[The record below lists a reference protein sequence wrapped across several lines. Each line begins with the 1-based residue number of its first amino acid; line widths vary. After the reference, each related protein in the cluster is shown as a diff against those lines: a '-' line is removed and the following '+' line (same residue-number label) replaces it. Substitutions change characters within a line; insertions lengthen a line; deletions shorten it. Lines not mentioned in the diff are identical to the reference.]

1 MTIGTMGKS
10 IEVLLVEDNPA
21 DVRLTLEAF
30 KESKVE
36 THLSVVEDGI
46 EALAFLRREGKYVNA
61 PRPDLIL
68 LDLNIPRKNGRTLL
82 AEIKEEENLR
92 SIPVVVLTTSQ
103 AESDILT
110 TYRYH
115 ANCYITKPVD
125 FELFVKVVK
134 SIENFWFKTVELP
147 PRERTEV

>member
-10 IEVLLVEDNPA
+10 IEVLLVEDNPG

-30 KESKVE
+30 KESKVK
-36 THLSVVEDGI
+36 THLSVVGDGV
-46 EALAFLRREGKYVNA
+46 EAMAFLCREGEYVNA

-68 LDLNIPRKNGRTLL
+68 LDLNVPRKDGHAVL
-82 AEIKEEENLR
+82 AEMKGEENLR
-92 SIPVVVLTTSQ
+92 SIPVVILTTSQ

-125 FELFVKVVK
+125 FEMFVKVVK
-134 SIENFWFKTVELP
+134 SIENFWFTTVELP

>member
-1 MTIGTMGKS
+1 MTIEAMDKS

-36 THLSVVEDGI
+36 THLSVVRDGI
-46 EALAFLRREGKYVNA
+46 EAMAFLRREGEYVNA

-68 LDLNIPRKNGRTLL
+68 LDLNIPRKNGRTVL
-82 AEIKEEENLR
+82 AEIKEEENLK

-103 AESDILT
+103 AESDIST
-110 TYRYH
+110 TYRNH

-147 PRERTEV
+147 PREGTEV